1 MIDSVDVSLGILL
14 GVSVSTLVLAA
25 VSYRRSGVIS
35 LLLVSVGVAIHASFT
50 AAVLVVGH
58 TTDMLVGVDGP
69 QMVLLDVVIL
79 ISAILVGALG
89 GRPRA

>member
-14 GVSVSTLVLAA
+14 GVSISVLILAA
-25 VSYRRSGVIS
+25 ASYRRSGVLS
-35 LLLVSVGVAIHASFT
+35 LLLVTVGVAIHSSFT
-50 AAVLVVGH
+50 AVVLIVGH

-79 ISAILVGALG
+79 ISAILVGVLG
-89 GRPRA
+89 GTSRA